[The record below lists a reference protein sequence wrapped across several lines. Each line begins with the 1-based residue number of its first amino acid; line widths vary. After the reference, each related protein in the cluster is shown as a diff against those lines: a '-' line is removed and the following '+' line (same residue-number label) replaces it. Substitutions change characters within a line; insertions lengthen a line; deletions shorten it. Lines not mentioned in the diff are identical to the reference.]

1 MTKLSISQDSIA
13 QYAGDALV
21 VGMPEGQLTSQLQVL
36 DKILGGAIARLVERK
51 QFAGEALKVRTITTL
66 GKLPTHHLVLV
77 GLGKEPTIHLLR
89 KAAGT
94 TARVC
99 RDLCAKKAGT
109 ALLSADLEGSVKA
122 KAQAIAEGT
131 LLGLYQFNKYKTVDK
146 DKQKFL
152 ESVELI
158 VDAKEKADVEEGLRR
173 GCVIATNVR
182 LARDLVNEPASAL
195 YPEKMEEAVRSA
207 LKDLPVK
214 LTAYGKKELE
224 KMGMGGILAV
234 NKGSVHE
241 PRLLLLD
248 YEGAKNVPLA
258 LVGKGV
264 TFDSGGLSLK
274 PADYMEDM
282 KSDMAGAA
290 AVFAAIKSAAELK
303 LPVHVLGFLSVTENL
318 PGGDAYKPGD
328 IIKAYNGKTIEV
340 LNTDAEGRIVLADAL
355 SYAETFKPSAIID
368 LATLTGACV
377 VALGNVTSGVMGTDQ
392 KLIGKVLDAAGH
404 TDDRAWQLPLYDEY
418 SDMMKSDFADLKNI
432 SGKSGGAGAE
442 TGAAFLKAF
451 VEKTP
456 WCHLDIAGPAWI
468 EKDGPLNVSGGT
480 GAGVRLLVKLLED
493 WK

>member
-1 MTKLSISQDSIA
+1 MTKLSISQESIA

-21 VGMPEGQLTSQLQVL
+21 VGMPEGQLTGQLQAL
-36 DKILGGAIARLVERK
+36 DKILGGAISRLVERK
-51 QFAGEALKVRTITTL
+51 QFTGEPLKVRTITTL
-66 GKLPTHHLVLV
+66 GKLPTPYVILV
-77 GLGKEPTIHLLR
+77 GLGKEPNLHLLR
-89 KAAGT
+89 KAAGS
-94 TARVC
+94 TARIC
-99 RDLCAKKAGT
+99 RDLGAKKAGT
-109 ALLSADLEGSVKA
+109 ALLSAAVEGSVKA
-122 KAQAIAEGT
+122 KAQAVAEGA
-131 LLGLYQFNKYKTVDK
+131 LLGLYQFTKYKTVDK

-152 ESVELI
+152 DNMELL
-158 VDAKEKADVEEGLRR
+158 VDADKADVEEGSRR
-173 GCVIATNVR
+173 GSVIATNVR
-182 LARDLVNEPASAL
+182 LTRDLVNEPASSL
-195 YPEKMEEAVRSA
+195 YPEKMEEAVRNA

-214 LTAYGKKELE
+214 LTAYGKKDLE

-234 NKGSVHE
+234 NKGSVRE
-241 PRLLLLD
+241 PRLLVLD
-248 YEGAKNVPLA
+248 YEGAKGAPLA

-377 VALGNVTSGVMGTDQ
+377 VALGNVASGVMGTDQ
-392 KLIGKVLDAAGH
+392 KLISTVLDAAGH

-451 VEKTP
+451 VDKTP

-480 GAGVRLLVKLLED
+480 GAGVRLLVRLLED